1 MIDAKSKT
9 VKTFVIE
16 EEEIYRYMYELLP
29 SRGPVKLLG
38 VSSNFKVSTV
48 DEIVTNH
55 HPEVILLGTGKL
67 DCQFIEELQEF
78 RVRHPEVGIIILFS
92 QYSDQDIEA
101 LRKLAINGGSG
112 LAVFLKQSL
121 KEIEQI
127 LGIILA
133 VTRGNIILDPTLA
146 TFIFGGKSRNPFLE
160 QLTPRELEIL
170 SLLSQGSTNSAIA
183 KALFIDVKT
192 VEHHLNSMYS
202 KLKAES
208 DTSAKHMRVTAARL
222 YMQEVEGLP
231 SSL

>member
-1 MIDAKSKT
+1 MIDAKCKT
-9 VKTFVIE
+9 VKTFVVE

-48 DEIVTNH
+48 DEIATTH
-55 HPEVILLGTGKL
+55 RPEVLLLGTGRL
-67 DCQFIEELQEF
+67 DSQFIEELQEF
-78 RVRHPEVGIIILFS
+78 RGCHPEIGLIILFS
-92 QYSDQDIEA
+92 QYSNQDIEA
-101 LRKLAINGGSG
+101 LRKLALKGASG

-146 TFIFGGKSRNPFLE
+146 TFIFGGKSGHPFLE

-170 SLLSQGSTNSAIA
+170 SLLSNGSTNLAIA
-183 KALFIDVKT
+183 EALYIDIKT

-202 KLKAES
+202 KLRAES
-208 DTSAKHMRVTAARL
+208 DTSDKHMRVAAARL
-222 YMQEVEGLP
+222 YLQEVEGLP
-231 SSL
+231 SSR